1 MASSRSRKDHVT
13 RASGQNGRAH
23 EINKAFAKNKHR
35 GSGTGSQPF
44 TPDHAFHFAIF
55 QCFLV
60 AILTRL
66 VLSLIGDE
74 AEGRENGF
82 HKTLFNCGEHDILM
96 TPGIIFDKPATHV
109 HLLLNTRNCLS
120 RKSTLAFGNRH
131 SSPPQIRFRC
141 LFSPHFIIRPSRIK
155 SRPFKSWKSK
165 FIYFPLWL
173 LRPTCHMGPMWNLM

>member
-1 MASSRSRKDHVT
+1 MAPSRSRKDHVT

-23 EINKAFAKNKHR
+23 EINKAFAKNRHR

-55 QCFLV
+55 KCFLV
-60 AILTRL
+60 AILTSL
-66 VLSLIGDE
+66 VLSRIGDE

-82 HKTLFNCGEHDILM
+82 HKIIFNCGEHNILM

-109 HLLLNTRNCLS
+109 HLLLNTRNCLG

-131 SSPPQIRFRC
+131 SSQPP
-141 LFSPHFIIRPSRIK
+141 PP
-155 SRPFKSWKSK
+155 P
-165 FIYFPLWL
+165 
-173 LRPTCHMGPMWNLM
+173 N